1 MPKAQLDAQSI
12 NAPSLEGK
20 ILCVIYYL
28 LTINPTKAGGG
39 LHRPPLFL
47 KTHISVTPNPF
58 FMKFYDFSSNFIYF
72 QMQKKFFSNFEQGC
86 RGNQFVGTW

>member
-39 LHRPPLFL
+39 A
-47 KTHISVTPNPF
+47 TSTPTF
-58 FMKFYDFSSNFIYF
+58 FEDAYLSNA
-72 QMQKKFFSNFEQGC
+72 
-86 RGNQFVGTW
+86 